1 MQLRALLR
9 ASVYGNIKIMLPLV
23 TCVEEVR
30 QAKALIEECKEE
42 LKSEGKEYRSVD
54 VGIMVETPAAVFIS
68 DILAREVKFFSI
80 GTNDLTG
87 YTMAVDRGNAKV
99 ERLYVCAV
107 KRQRI
112 PSLSL
117 ILLNGVLMNFL
128 FRQEV
133 FCKPESQFANM
144 TNNFIYN

>member
-1 MQLRALLR
+1 MF
-9 ASVYGNIKIMLPLV
+9 PLV

-68 DILAREVKFFSI
+68 DILAREVKFSLSAQTTLQATQWQWI
-80 GTNDLTG
+80 EA
-87 YTMAVDRGNAKV
+87 MQ
-99 ERLYVCAV
+99 RLKGFMMYFNRQFYVLLKQLLKMPRQQVFRLVCAV

-112 PSLSL
+112 TKLIL
-117 ILLNGVLMNFL
+117 ILLNG
-128 FRQEV
+128 
-133 FCKPESQFANM
+133 A
-144 TNNFIYN
+144 